1 MSCEVEHRDGVI
13 HISGEL
19 TIYAAASVKDAMVA
33 ALGRNDDA
41 CRVDVSQVSEIDT
54 TGLQWLLMLQK
65 ACSSNAREFALTG
78 SSEVVTEALEL
89 LHLGTRLSSNAHR
102 VPAPAALDDAR

>member
-1 MSCEVEHRDGVI
+1 
-13 HISGEL
+13 
-19 TIYAAASVKDAMVA
+19 
-33 ALGRNDDA
+33 
-41 CRVDVSQVSEIDT
+41 
-54 TGLQWLLMLQK
+54 MLQK